1 VVGGDVVPVGVV
13 IRLYVNRRRHRGGE
27 SMMKF
32 VFYGV
37 SNVVT
42 HFDTEPR
49 INRYG
54 GVDPE
59 LMAVPSDSEVLY
71 RSHSLH
77 TSNSVRGGVDYFGF
91 DTVE

>member
-1 VVGGDVVPVGVV
+1 VVGSDVVPVGVV
-13 IRLYVNRRRHRGGE
+13 IRLYMNRRRHRGGE

-37 SNVVT
+37 SDVVT
-42 HFDTEPR
+42 HFHAEPR

-59 LMAVPSDSEVLY
+59 LMAVPSDSQVLD

-77 TSNSVRGGVDYFGF
+77 TSDSVRGSVDYFGF